1 VKESSVSELLAQ
13 VFEYLATGRILRTQ
27 YLLYLPD
34 GYESTDERWPL
45 LLFLHG
51 AGERGDDLERLKAH
65 GPPRLLAEGQSLP
78 FVVVAPQCPRGRY
91 WLVPLLA
98 GLLDEVGRRW
108 RIDEERVYVTG
119 VSMGAYGCW
128 HLAEAHADRLAAILP
143 ICGGGDPDN
152 AAELK
157 DLPIWAFHGA
167 KDPVVPLEESEVM
180 VQAVRNAG
188 GTVRF
193 TIYPDAA
200 HDSWTQTYQKPDWH
214 QWLLSHRRQVHARL

>member
-1 VKESSVSELLAQ
+1 MSEQLAQ
-13 VFEYLATGRILRTQ
+13 VFQQQSSGRTLRTQ

-34 GYESTDERWPL
+34 GYESGDERWPL

-51 AGERGDDLERLKAH
+51 AGERGDDLERLKSQ
-65 GPPRLLAEGQSLP
+65 GPPRVLAEGRPLP
-78 FVVVAPQCPRGRY
+78 FIVVSPQCPRGRY
-91 WLVPLLA
+91 WLVPVLT
-98 GLLDEVGRRW
+98 GLLDEVCRRW
-108 RIDEERVYVTG
+108 RIDEDRIYATG
-119 VSMGAYGCW
+119 ISMGAYGVW
-128 HLAEAHADRLAAILP
+128 HLAEAQADRLAAIMP
-143 ICGGGDPDN
+143 ICGGGDPAN

-200 HDSWTQTYQKPDWH
+200 HDSWTETYEKPDWY
-214 QWLLSHRRQVHARL
+214 QWLLTHRRRVHAK